1 MDKVIEEY
9 IELEKEELD
18 IVNQKNEI
26 LVKSEV
32 FEIVKALEEK
42 ANEIATKKEEM
53 KTSLK
58 EAMENNNVKKFEN
71 DIISVTYVAPTTR
84 VGVDTEKLKTEY
96 EEVYLDC
103 LKETSVKSSIR
114 LKIK

>member
-1 MDKVIEEY
+1 MENVIEEY
-9 IELEKEELD
+9 IKLENEELE
-18 IVNQKNEI
+18 IVNKKNEI
-26 LVKSEV
+26 LAKSEV

-84 VGVDTEKLKTEY
+84 VGVDTDKLKTEY

-103 LKETSVKSSIR
+103 LKETQVKSSIR

>member
-1 MDKVIEEY
+1 MDKVVEEY
-9 IELEKEELD
+9 IKLENEELE
-18 IVNQKNEI
+18 IINQKNEI

-32 FEIVKALEEK
+32 FEIIKSLEEK
-42 ANEIATKKEEM
+42 ANEIVTKKEEI

-71 DIISVTYVAPTTR
+71 DIISVTYIAPTTR
-84 VGVDTEKLKTEY
+84 VGVDTEKLKTNY

-103 LKETSVKSSIR
+103 LKETQVKSSIR
-114 LKIK
+114 VKFI